1 MSTPIEEL
9 WKSVEYE
16 EEEAIESKSQQLKES
31 LLAIKINKTGGQT
44 DVIISLI
51 HILISL
57 VRLESLP
64 LIKIIIAGCFKLI
77 NKA

>member
-1 MSTPIEEL
+1 M
-9 WKSVEYE
+9 EYE

-51 HILISL
+51 HTLISL
-57 VRLESLP
+57 VR
-64 LIKIIIAGCFKLI
+64 
-77 NKA
+77 